1 MARTLSVA
9 TTRLC
14 PPLKILLCL
23 TARSQPLLKVIGVMQ
38 KCTAKKIV
46 DTVCE
51 VEETV
56 KGTSENAECS
66 NRGNCDSQTGLCTC
80 FAGYTGE
87 DCCGRLCWS
96 KKRRE
101 ISLNNLDLLVKTVA
115 LHKERETSDIA
126 TTTDVGMMTARVSC
140 HIVSKSKC

>member
-1 MARTLSVA
+1 MGGTTLA
-9 TTRLC
+9 LD
-14 PPLKILLCL
+14 
-23 TARSQPLLKVIGVMQ
+23 RSLPTFTGDWSADAE
-38 KCTAKKIV
+38 CTAKKIV

-66 NRGNCDSQTGLCTC
+66 NRGNCDSQTGLCTSLPDTLVRTAPC
-80 FAGYTGE
+80 
-87 DCCGRLCWS
+87 RLCWS

-115 LHKERETSDIA
+115 LHKERETRILRRRQMLA
-126 TTTDVGMMTARVSC
+126 
-140 HIVSKSKC
+140 